1 MGAQEAL
8 RVYVL
13 PLLLTTAL
21 VARHWSRLLPIDNF
35 CSTSL
40 TASPCNSTGKTIVYS
55 LFRTAPDHT
64 VIYTCNTNTPRR
76 THVETTVFL
85 FIIST
90 HPFHLSLSHTN
101 THRSERKLNLVV
113 VMAGRKRRRLKLLT
127 VTFKEDTRASKK
139 GDTELEEEEEAWSFL
154 PVELL
159 EYIISQLTLKD
170 NIRTSAV
177 CKAWFSVAL
186 SVRVVNKPP
195 WLMYFPKLGN
205 RFEFYDPSKR
215 KTYSLELPELHG
227 CRICYNKD
235 GWLLLYK
242 PRTQRVLF
250 FNPFT
255 REMIKLPRFEMTY
268 QIVAFSSSPKSPN
281 CIVFTVKH
289 VSPTVVAISTC
300 YPGATVWTTVNYH
313 NRLPFVSSIWNK
325 LVFCN
330 GLFYCLSLTGWLG
343 VYDPNELT
351 WTIRVVPPPR
361 CPDNFFVKNWWKGK
375 FMAEHKG
382 DIFVIYTCYSENPII
397 YKLDQVN
404 KEWVEMKTLEGVT
417 LFASFLSSH
426 ARTDLLGMMRNSIT
440 TDTTPESSV
449 TIGANKIRLRVYG
462 LNRQKMSQHS
472 AGMINK
478 CSS

>member
-1 MGAQEAL
+1 
-8 RVYVL
+8 
-13 PLLLTTAL
+13 
-21 VARHWSRLLPIDNF
+21 
-35 CSTSL
+35 
-40 TASPCNSTGKTIVYS
+40 
-55 LFRTAPDHT
+55 
-64 VIYTCNTNTPRR
+64 
-76 THVETTVFL
+76 
-85 FIIST
+85 
-90 HPFHLSLSHTN
+90 
-101 THRSERKLNLVV
+101 
-113 VMAGRKRRRLKLLT
+113 MAKRKRTRLKLLT
-127 VTFKEDTRASKK
+127 VTYKDNNRISEI
-139 GDTELEEEEEAWSFL
+139 GDEEEQEARSFL
-154 PVELL
+154 PIELL

-177 CKAWFSVAL
+177 CKTWHSVAL

-250 FNPFT
+250 YNPFT
-255 REMIKLPRFEMTY
+255 REMIKLPRLEMAY
-268 QIVAFSSSPKSPN
+268 QIVAFSTSPKSPN

-300 YPGATVWTTVNYH
+300 YPGATVWSTVNYH

-440 TDTTPESSV
+440 RDITPEISV
-449 TIGANKIRLRVYG
+449 MIGENKIRLRAYG
-462 LNRQKMSQHS
+462 SNRLKIFQHS
-472 AGMINK
+472 AEKINK
-478 CSS
+478 CSSLMVMNPE